1 MYEDRAHG
9 DHSMYTG
16 MQAIESLT
24 KRTPSTH
31 SKLIRVYTKTCK
43 NSYLLYILMNLSEN

>member
-1 MYEDRAHG
+1 MKQGFVLSVRYNMYEDRAHG

-24 KRTPSTH
+24 ERTPSTH
-31 SKLIRVYTKTCK
+31 SKLFRLHKYTF
-43 NSYLLYILMNLSEN
+43 